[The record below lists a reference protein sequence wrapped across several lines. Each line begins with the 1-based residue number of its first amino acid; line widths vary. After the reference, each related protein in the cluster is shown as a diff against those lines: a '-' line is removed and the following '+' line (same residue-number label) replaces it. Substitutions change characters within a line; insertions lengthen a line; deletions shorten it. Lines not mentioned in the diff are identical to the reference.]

1 MKSYP
6 IMRAYIKYTL
16 FPIPNYFLVFDYSSS
31 LAFLATRK
39 RISWDAERSKSHH
52 HVHNTYPR
60 LSYRCLLVKE
70 KKKKKKEEGVVE
82 RHSSSVDGAK
92 VEEGKLGTVG
102 WSKVRD
108 NIGRR
113 LKAELELPS
122 MPERIPTNRRGMTAR
137 PQCLISAN
145 SISSRVYCHLIPRA
159 SRCPLCAR
167 VCVAHPFVNDG
178 PKTPRI
184 VSRILVENPSNS
196 NFYFASSRGKFFEE
210 RLELSWREAKRRD
223 SFDFLKR
230 SLKGDSEISSPHA
243 SPSYAS
249 FLRFL
254 YVWVCSNQKGGIIRV
269 QTWNRTGSSV
279 Y

>member
-39 RISWDAERSKSHH
+39 RISWGAERSKLHH

-82 RHSSSVDGAK
+82 RQSSSVDGAK

-196 NFYFASSRGKFFEE
+196 NLLLRFFERE
-210 RLELSWREAKRRD
+210 VFRGQIRAELTWSKAIL
-223 SFDFLKR
+223 SIFLKD
-230 SLKGDSEISSPHA
+230 LWKEIRKFPILTQVLRTQVSWDFSTFE
-243 SPSYAS
+243 YA
-249 FLRFL
+249 RIGKA
-254 YVWVCSNQKGGIIRV
+254 V
-269 QTWNRTGSSV
+269 
-279 Y
+279 